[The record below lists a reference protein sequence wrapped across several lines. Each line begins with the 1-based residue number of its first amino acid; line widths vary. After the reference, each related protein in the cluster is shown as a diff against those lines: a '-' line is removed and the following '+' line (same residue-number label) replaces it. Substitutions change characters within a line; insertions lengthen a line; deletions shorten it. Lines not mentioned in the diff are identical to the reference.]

1 MKQKTGIVD
10 VGGGMRGIYAAG
22 VLDFCM
28 DAGIRFDAG
37 IGVSAGSANLTSFS
51 AGQVRRN
58 RRFFEEYSQR
68 KEYMSWGNWTH
79 TGSFLNLDYIYG
91 TLSNS
96 DGEYPLDHAAM
107 LDSPMEVL
115 MVATEAWSGKP
126 RYFSKEEIRRD
137 DYSVLK
143 ASSAIPFVCRPQ
155 WIEGRPY
162 YDGALGDTVPIEKA
176 FALGCSKVVL
186 LLTLPVDTVRTAKK
200 DRLLAKGIR
209 RDYPL
214 AAKRLEHRAEQY
226 NAGVALA
233 RRYAA
238 QGKLLIVA
246 PDDTCGV
253 TTLKRDPVCMARLY
267 EKGYHDGEKM
277 IPFLT
282 A

>member
-1 MKQKTGIVD
+1 MKHKTGIVD

-37 IGVSAGSANLTSFS
+37 IGVSAGSANLASFA
-51 AGQVRRN
+51 AGQARRN
-58 RRFFEEYSQR
+58 RCFFAEYSQR
-68 KEYMSWGNWTH
+68 KEYMSWGNWAH
-79 TGSFLNLDYIYG
+79 KGSFLDLNYIYG
-91 TLSNS
+91 TLSIS
-96 DGEYPLDHAAM
+96 GGEYPLDHAAM
-107 LDSPMEVL
+107 QDNPMEVW

-162 YDGALGDTVPIEKA
+162 YDGALGDTIPIEKA
-176 FALGCSKVVL
+176 FELGCGKVVL
-186 LLTLPVDTVRTAKK
+186 LLTLPIDTVRTPKK
-200 DRLLAKGIR
+200 DRLLAAGIR

-214 AAKRLEHRAEQY
+214 AAKRLEYRAEQY
-226 NAGVALA
+226 NRGVDLA
-233 RRYAA
+233 RRYAE

-246 PDDTCGV
+246 PGDTCGV

-267 EKGYHDGEKM
+267 EKGYHDGEKI
-277 IPFLT
+277 IPFLSV
-282 A
+282 